1 MEEQALKTDL
11 QNMDNRLTEL
21 EEKLDK
27 IDVKLTQVIEA
38 IKGNPLTKVG
48 GLVSDMESMKTRISE
63 IEKKQ
68 IENDEFKKRVYWTV
82 GIIVAAALIFQYITS
97 VYVNIKK

>member
-1 MEEQALKTDL
+1 MEEQAIKTDL
-11 QNMDNRLTEL
+11 QNMDHRLTDL

-48 GLVSDMESMKTRISE
+48 GLVNDMEAMKSRISD

-82 GIIVAAALIFQYITS
+82 GIIVAFALIFQYIAN